1 MGRDEARLSYGLMPR
16 LALRAAVPALISTL
30 ALALPAPVLG
40 HGATPPPPTPW
51 TLLTGWSLEVHVW
64 LPIVLSVV
72 AYHWAVASV
81 ARAHPRSPVP
91 RRRVLAWD
99 AGMAVL
105 FVALQS
111 PIATYDTTLFSVH
124 MVQHLLLM
132 MVAAPLLALGAP
144 VTLLLRVVRPEVRR
158 RFVLPILHSRPVRLL
173 SFPVIAW
180 VLFAGVSYV
189 AHFSPLFDA
198 ALESEPMHV
207 LEHGLFLGTALL
219 FWWPVIGAD
228 PSPWRMPHAA
238 RVLYVFL
245 GMPWSSFLA
254 LAIFSA
260 PGVLYP
266 HHARLQ
272 RDWGPSPLADQQ
284 LAGGI
289 MWVGGD
295 GLFLVAVVAMVAAWM
310 RAEEA
315 EGRRV
320 DARLGREGVRKA
332 RAAAREAAPD
342 GS

>member
-1 MGRDEARLSYGLMPR
+1 MPR
-16 LALRAAVPALISTL
+16 LALQAAVPALISTV
-30 ALALPAPVLG
+30 ALALPAPVLA

-64 LPIVLSVV
+64 LPIALSVV

-81 ARAHPRSPVP
+81 GRAHPRSRVP

-111 PIATYDTTLFSVH
+111 PIATYDATLFSVH

-144 VTLLLRVVRPEVRR
+144 VTLLLRVVRPRVRR
-158 RFVLPILHSRPVRLL
+158 SVVLPALHSRPVRLL

-180 VLFAGVSYV
+180 VLFAGVMYV
-189 AHFSPLFDA
+189 SHFSPLFDA

-228 PSPWRMPHAA
+228 PGPWRLPHPV
-238 RVLYVFL
+238 RIFYLFL
-245 GMPWSSFLA
+245 GMPWSSFLG

-260 PGVLYP
+260 GSPLYP
-266 HHARLQ
+266 HYASLALG
-272 RDWGPSPLADQQ
+272 WGPPPLEDQQ
-284 LAGGI
+284 IAGGL
-289 MWVGGD
+289 MWAGGD
-295 GLFLVAVVAMVAAWM
+295 AIFLVALILAVMVWL
-310 RAEEA
+310 RAEDA
-315 EGRRV
+315 EGKRMDTRLDQERARVERRASSEAGS
-320 DARLGREGVRKA
+320 AR
-332 RAAAREAAPD
+332 P
-342 GS
+342 